1 LDLPA
6 DAKIHPVVHV
16 SQLKKQVPP
25 VVVVSSDLSTICTDP
40 MKEMVPQ
47 RTLQDRTILR
57 GSSVIHQK
65 LVQWQELPSSMA
77 TWEDTTVLLKKYPK
91 LLA

>member
-1 LDLPA
+1 MGHSRFCNAL
-6 DAKIHPVVHV
+6 
-16 SQLKKQVPP
+16 
-25 VVVVSSDLSTICTDP
+25 
-40 MKEMVPQ
+40 EMVPQ
-47 RTLQDRTILR
+47 QTLQDRTILR